1 MELVDK
7 MVAGMVLV
15 EKTRIPQLTEVFA
28 AAMDE
33 ATVSL
38 TRSQLP
44 RPLSPS
50 YRRAITEKLTEIW
63 IDSARFSAETMI
75 DHFADGFKHMTKA
88 SVRDETVRRAASD
101 YVSRYG
107 ARNAAQIIRT
117 TEQQIR
123 SLVLGGLSRGQAS
136 EAVFSSLSAK
146 VPDLAGTRAELITRT
161 EVHSSSQ
168 FVSFIFAQ
176 QSQLAL
182 KKVWNTVVDDRTRSF
197 LNGSEFSHR
206 AINGVVVPLNSRFA
220 VPKLGG
226 SQELLNFPGDPA
238 GSAGNVIN
246 CRCIQTYSEA

>member
-7 MVAGMVLV
+7 MVAGMVMV
-15 EKTRIPQLTEVFA
+15 EKTRIPELTEVLT

-33 ATVSL
+33 ATIGL
-38 TRSQLP
+38 AQSQLP
-44 RPLSPS
+44 RPLSQPF
-50 YRRAITEKLTEIW
+50 RRAITEKLTEIW
-63 IDSARFSAETMI
+63 IDSARFSADLITQ
-75 DHFADGFKHMTKA
+75 HFADGFKHMTKA
-88 SVRDETVRRAASD
+88 SVRDESVRRAASD

-107 ARNAAQIIRT
+107 ARNAAQVIRT

-136 EAVFSSLSAK
+136 ETVFSSLADK
-146 VPDLAGTRAELITRT
+146 VPDLARTRAELITRT

-168 FVSFIFAQ
+168 FVSHLFAT
-176 QSQLAL
+176 QSQIPLA
-182 KKVWNTVVDDRTRSF
+182 KIWNTVVDDRTRSF

-206 AINGVVVPLNSRFA
+206 MMQGVKVPLNSRFA